1 MNSKGLVVFYI
12 FQGLIHIFKD
22 DFINFQDKSS
32 TKGTFIKFQEFSRI
46 KVKFK
51 DFSRS
56 VRTLLPGV
64 TSYDK
69 VAFFGLLK
77 CFFFQSII
85 FKSC

>member
-1 MNSKGLVVFYI
+1 MNSKGLVFYI

-22 DFINFQDKSS
+22 DFTNFQDNSR
-32 TKGTFIKFQEFSRI
+32 TKGTFIKFQEFSET

-56 VRTLLPGV
+56 VRTLLPV
-64 TSYDK
+64 VMSYDK
-69 VAFFGLLK
+69 VAFFGFLK
-77 CFFFQSII
+77 CVFFQSTI